1 MLRYLLCIWLAFVNV
16 ANADQNSYLTV
27 TGIGN
32 NFQQAKEN
40 AFRKAIEFKVGT
52 TVLSD
57 LEIRNYK
64 IAKQEIYLYSA
75 GYVDDYKIL
84 QQDSVN
90 GSVVVLMEVLVSES
104 KIKNRIISAGKS
116 STDFENQKHTA
127 QVGTYMQERVSADRI
142 LAKHLAG
149 YPKKAYEIK
158 QQPYNITLNEYRQPV
173 LNIPYSLNWNYEYIK
188 TLREILNTIEH
199 GSNGLFKNSESAVVI
214 MVKDPKDWILGE
226 KTTHKFND
234 LNTVN
239 QVHNALNGYN
249 QIRII
254 VRLKDLYNNDIHA
267 ICYSPRFISGYGETF
282 YDTGEP
288 RVKMFY
294 GNAKEQ
300 GLIKLPVNLDIIDK
314 TSKIELSIDADHI
327 CNR

>member
-1 MLRYLLCIWLAFVNV
+1 MNKLLLV
-16 ANADQNSYLTV
+16 ACLLFSQFAVAGYRTV
-27 TGIGN
+27 TGNGKS
-32 NFQQAKEN
+32 FEEAKQQ
-40 AFRKAIEFKVGT
+40 AFRKAIELEVGSN
-52 TVLSD
+52 VLSD
-57 LEIRNYK
+57 IETQNYRRIK
-64 IAKQEIYLYSA
+64 DEIYIYSS
-75 GYVDDYKIL
+75 GYVDDYK
-84 QQDSVN
+84 
-90 GSVVVLMEVLVSES
+90 VLNQETRGDKVIVLIEVLVSES

-116 STDFENQKHTA
+116 DKDFDNQKHSA
-127 QVGTYMQERVSADRI
+127 QVETYIQERLSADR
-142 LAKHLAG
+142 LLGKHLAE
-149 YPKKAYEIK
+149 YPKKAYTIK
-158 QQPYNITLNEYRQPV
+158 QHPYNITLNEYRKPV
-173 LNIPYSLNWNYEYIK
+173 LNIPYTLGWNYEYIK

-199 GSNGLFKNSESAVVI
+199 GSNGLFKNSEGAVVI

-267 ICYSPRFISGYGETF
+267 ICYAPRFISGYGETF

-288 RVKMFY
+288 RVKLFY